1 MGLVNTFSHFCDIYF
16 YMHKFAGR
24 LKELRLE
31 KGLTQA
37 QLSKKIGLSHTALV
51 YWETEQRVPNAR
63 AIIILSRFFDVSAG
77 YLLGEE
83 D

>member
-1 MGLVNTFSHFCDIYF
+1 MQ
-16 YMHKFAGR
+16 KFAER

-37 QLSKKIGLSHTALV
+37 QLSKETGLSHTALV
-51 YWETEQRVPNAR
+51 YWETEQRVPNAK
-63 AIIILSRFFDVSAG
+63 AIVILARYFGVSTD

-83 D
+83 N